1 MSHYSFDFMGQHAKE
16 PAVRVKGFLLAII
29 MVLLVVLLKLK
40 IFRLHVGIL
49 LFFQACWYSY
59 I

>member
-1 MSHYSFDFMGQHAKE
+1 MSHYSFDFMGQYAKE
-16 PAVRVKGFLLAII
+16 PAVRVKGFLLDII

-40 IFRLHVGIL
+40 IFCPPVGLL
-49 LFFQACWYSY
+49 LFLVACWYSY